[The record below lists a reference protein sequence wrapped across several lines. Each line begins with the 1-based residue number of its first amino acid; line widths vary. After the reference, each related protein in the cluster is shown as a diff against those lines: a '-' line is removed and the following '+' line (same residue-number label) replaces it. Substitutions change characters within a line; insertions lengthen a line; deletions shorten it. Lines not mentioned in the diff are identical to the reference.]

1 MADTRGTGDELH
13 YDVMV
18 ETALRGVVRQALA
31 QVAEHGL
38 PGEHH
43 FYVTFRSEHPDV
55 VMPDSLRERYPREMT
70 IVLQYQFWDL
80 EVGEDAFAV
89 TLTFNNVSER
99 LHVPFEAVVAFADPS
114 VRFGLQF
121 DAGDE
126 DEHAEETG
134 QEQASNNQ
142 SVPASED
149 AAGSGEADDTAQGDG
164 AEGDEDNV
172 VTLDKFRKKQ

>member
-1 MADTRGTGDELH
+1 MADTRGAGDELH

-18 ETALRGVVRQALA
+18 ENALRGVVRQALA

-43 FYVTFRSEHPDV
+43 FYVTFRTDHPDV
-55 VMPDSLRERYPREMT
+55 VIPDALTERYPREMT

-80 EVGEDAFAV
+80 EVGQDAFGV

-99 LHVPFEAVVAFADPS
+99 LQIPFEAVVAFADPS

-126 DEHAEETG
+126 DGGDEQGHEE
-134 QEQASNNQ
+134 ASNAQ
-142 SVPASED
+142 SAPEQQTQGSADGS
-149 AAGSGEADDTAQGDG
+149 AGDGESGEGD
-164 AEGDEDNV
+164 DNV

>member
-1 MADTRGTGDELH
+1 MADKRGAEEDLH

-18 ETALRGVVRQALA
+18 ETALRGVVRQALQ

-43 FYVTFRSEHPDV
+43 FYITYRSDHPSV
-55 VMPDSLRERYPREMT
+55 VMPDSLRDRYPREMT

-126 DEHAEETG
+126 DESGEDTG
-134 QEQASNNQ
+134 HEQASNAQ
-142 SVPASED
+142 TVPGEEPAEGED
-149 AAGSGEADDTAQGDG
+149 GEPDSGGDG
-164 AEGDEDNV
+164 NEKV

>member
-1 MADTRGTGDELH
+1 MADTRGAGDDLH

-18 ETALRGVVRQALA
+18 ENALRGVVRQALA
-31 QVAEHGL
+31 QVAENGL

-43 FYVTFRSEHPDV
+43 FYVTFRSDHPDV
-55 VMPDSLRERYPREMT
+55 VMPDALRERYPREMT

-99 LHVPFEAVVAFADPS
+99 LQIPLEAVVAFADPS

-121 DAGDE
+121 DAGDDDGGE
-126 DEHAEETG
+126 DSTP
-134 QEQASNNQ
+134 EQASNNQ
-142 SVPASED
+142 TVPGQETAE
-149 AAGSGEADDTAQGDG
+149 GEADQGAGGDG
-164 AEGDEDNV
+164 SDEGDDNV